1 MLYAQS
7 PGVFS
12 LFTQF
17 SPFFSSSLQERLQND
32 AGFGLM
38 AVSLGYFDT
47 LMSASAAST
56 ASELTPTELAGAGI
70 TPGLVR
76 LSVGLTGTLEQRLE
90 ELEGAW
96 RWARGGRAASLSAL
110 ELAALKQAKR
120 RPSWPAHLAAFH
132 AAQNGQNGAPVEGP
146 GEDGAAALG
155 GIQE

>member
-1 MLYAQS
+1 
-7 PGVFS
+7 
-12 LFTQF
+12 
-17 SPFFSSSLQERLQND
+17 
-32 AGFGLM
+32 M

-56 ASELTPTELAGAGI
+56 ASELSPTELAGAGI
-70 TPGLVR
+70 GPGLVR

-96 RWARGGRAASLSAL
+96 RWACGSSAAALSPG

-120 RPSWPAHLAAFH
+120 RPSWPAYQVAMHTAH
-132 AAQNGQNGAPVEGP
+132 NGHNGTAVEGSP
-146 GEDGAAALG
+146 REDGAAVALG